1 MAYTHILY
9 DKDPK
14 SGIVQVTLNRPEIK
28 NALGILMLL
37 DLYRAAETFEKDEGA
52 HAMIITGAV
61 PAENNDPTQEAFS
74 SGAYLDFAELESLDE
89 ETKKEVD
96 LTDIAQKRL
105 CLKLWNI
112 NKPIVAAINGLAIGG
127 GFTIPLAVADL
138 IYLSEYAWAKL
149 PFARI
154 GLVPELASSYLLPRL
169 LGFQRAKEIMFFGE
183 RLSAARLYE
192 LGLINRVFPH
202 KDLIPATIKE
212 TCRLIPP
219 QGAGLAVRLAKE
231 ILHKPMIEA
240 VSQALDLENRGLNK
254 AFGTADFMEALNA
267 RIEKREPSFKGK

>member
-1 MAYTHILY
+1 MAYKQILY
-9 DKDPK
+9 EKDPD
-14 SGIVQVTLNRPEIK
+14 SGIVKVTLNRPEIK

-37 DLYRAAETFEKDEGA
+37 DLYQAAEVFEKDETA
-52 HAMIITGAV
+52 HAMMLTGAV
-61 PAENNDPTQEAFS
+61 PAENTDQTQEAFS

-96 LTDIAQKRL
+96 LTDLAQKRL
-105 CLKLWNI
+105 CLKLWQV

-138 IYLSEYAWAKL
+138 IYMSEYAWVKL

-154 GLVPELASSYLLPRL
+154 GLVPELASSFLLPRL

-183 RLSAARLYE
+183 RLSAATLYD
-192 LGLINRVFPH
+192 LGLINRVLRHDELLSFTR
-202 KDLIPATIKE
+202 AE
-212 TCRLIPP
+212 TRKLIPP
-219 QGAGLAVRLAKE
+219 KGAGLAVRFAKE

-240 VSQALDLENRGLNK
+240 VSQALDLENDGLNK
-254 AFGTADFMEALNA
+254 AFGTSDFMEALNA
-267 RIEKREPSFKGK
+267 RLEKREPSFKGK